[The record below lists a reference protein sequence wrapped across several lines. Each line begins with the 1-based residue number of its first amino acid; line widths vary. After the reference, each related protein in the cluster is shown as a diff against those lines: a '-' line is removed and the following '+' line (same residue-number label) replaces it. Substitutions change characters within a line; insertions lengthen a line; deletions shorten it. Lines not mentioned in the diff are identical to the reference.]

1 MRIGTSAST
10 KRLDEACT
18 NEYKIPLIV
27 LMENVVLSAMNHL
40 DVNSYS
46 NYVIVSGVGNN
57 GGDGLGIARQL
68 VARNK
73 KVRVFIVGNI
83 EKMTSCSKI
92 NYEILKSMNID
103 TQIIDSKET
112 DRRILDCF
120 KNFVKQSDVVIDC
133 IFGTGL
139 EREVKGVFKEVIEI
153 INKNKT
159 LTYSIDV
166 PSGIDATNGEVL
178 GICKSR

>member
-10 KRLDEACT
+10 KRLDEVCT

-27 LMENVVLSAMNHL
+27 LMENAVLSAMNHL
-40 DVNSYS
+40 DVDLYS
-46 NYVIVSGVGNN
+46 NYVIVSG
-57 GGDGLGIARQL
+57 
-68 VARNK
+68 
-73 KVRVFIVGNI
+73 VGNI

-120 KNFVKQSDVVIDC
+120 KNFVKQSDVV
-133 IFGTGL
+133 
-139 EREVKGVFKEVIEI
+139 
-153 INKNKT
+153 
-159 LTYSIDV
+159 LTQLMYLLV
-166 PSGIDATNGEVL
+166 
-178 GICKSR
+178 